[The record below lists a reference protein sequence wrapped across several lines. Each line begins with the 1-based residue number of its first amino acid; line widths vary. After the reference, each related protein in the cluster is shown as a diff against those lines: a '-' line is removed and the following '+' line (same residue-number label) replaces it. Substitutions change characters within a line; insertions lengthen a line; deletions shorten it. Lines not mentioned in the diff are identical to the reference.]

1 MAFRICLREKRDIFL
16 LIVPN
21 QFCNHSERSF
31 ITLPSEMTNTGRIPV
46 WLDCD
51 PGQDDAVAIIIAC
64 YSVHFDLLGI
74 STVHGNVSLQNTTCN
89 ALRVLTAIG
98 KTDIPVYSGE
108 EKPLDNY
115 AEVFAAD
122 VHGKTGLNGS
132 NLLPVSKMKAK
143 NKSDLFPHLARVIE
157 ENESRLNIVATG
169 PLTNIATFFKQYP
182 HLRSKINWLSVM
194 GGGFE
199 VFNINGNAEFNYYC
213 DPFAAKEIVQDE
225 ILSKKMI
232 QASLDITSKV
242 FISSNIQQRVL
253 DGKNLEQTS
262 NFRAM
267 MYELID
273 SFNKRM
279 LAKKLPGYK
288 GPVIH
293 DPVALVALLQFL
305 CVTNELE
312 FSYDRR
318 TFEVSIDPTSYG
330 AITGAKNDEQNGI
343 YVLKDLSVSNFWEEV
358 LEVYDAADRNA
369 YMNTI
374 PREELIE
381 KSVLGDC

>member
-1 MAFRICLREKRDIFL
+1 
-16 LIVPN
+16 
-21 QFCNHSERSF
+21 
-31 ITLPSEMTNTGRIPV
+31 MTNTKKIPV

-51 PGQDDAVAIIIAC
+51 PGQDDTVAIIIAC
-64 YSVHFDLLGI
+64 YSAHFDLLGI

-98 KTDIPVYSGE
+98 KTEIPVYPGE
-108 EKPLDNY
+108 AKPLDNY

-132 NLLPVSKMKAK
+132 NLLPAARMKPRD
-143 NKSDLFPHLARVIE
+143 KSEFFPHLARVIE
-157 ENESRLNIVATG
+157 ENAGRINLVATG
-169 PLTNIATFFKQYP
+169 PLTNIAIFFKQYP

-194 GGGFE
+194 GGGFQ
-199 VFNINGNAEFNYYC
+199 VFNVNGNAEFNYYC
-213 DPFAAKEIVQDE
+213 DPFAAKEVVQDE
-225 ILSKKMI
+225 ILSKRMI

-242 FISSNIQQRVL
+242 FISSDIQERVL
-253 DGKNLEQTS
+253 DGECIEQAS

-279 LAKKLPGYK
+279 LAKNLPDYK

-305 CVTNELE
+305 RITDELE
-312 FSYDRR
+312 FKYDKR
-318 TFEVSIDPTSYG
+318 TFDVSIDPTSYG
-330 AITGAKNDEQNGI
+330 AITATKYCENHGI
-343 YVLKDLSVSNFWEEV
+343 CVLTDLCVSKFWEEV
-358 LEVYDAADRNA
+358 LTVYDAVDKKAF
-369 YMNTI
+369 MNTI
-374 PREELIE
+374 PREELI
-381 KSVLGDC
+381 KDFADGDC

>member
-1 MAFRICLREKRDIFL
+1 
-16 LIVPN
+16 
-21 QFCNHSERSF
+21 
-31 ITLPSEMTNTGRIPV
+31 MTNTGRIPV

-51 PGQDDAVAIIIAC
+51 PGQDDTVAIIIAC

-98 KTDIPVYSGE
+98 KTEIPVYPGE
-108 EKPLDNY
+108 AKPLDNY

-132 NLLPVSKMKAK
+132 NLLPVSRMKPK
-143 NKSDLFPHLARVIE
+143 NKSDFFPHLARVIE
-157 ENESRLNIVATG
+157 ENEGRLNIVATG

-199 VFNINGNAEFNYYC
+199 VFNINGNAEFNYFC
-213 DPFAAKEIVQDE
+213 DPFAAKEIVQDD
-225 ILSKKMI
+225 ILSRRMI

-242 FISSNIQQRVL
+242 FISSSIQERVL
-253 DGKNLEQTS
+253 DGKEQAS

-279 LAKKLPGYK
+279 LAKKLPDYK

-305 CVTNELE
+305 GVTNELE
-312 FSYDRR
+312 FTYERR
-318 TFEVSIDPTSYG
+318 TFGVSIEPASYG
-330 AITGAKNDEQNGI
+330 TITGAKKDEQNGI
-343 YVLKDLSVSNFWEEV
+343 YVLKDLSVSRFWQEV
-358 LEVYDAADRNA
+358 LAVYDAADKNA
-369 YMNTI
+369 YMNSI

-381 KSVLGDC
+381 ESVLGDC